1 VNSHELDLKKID
13 LEAGEMA
20 QWIKGLAPL
29 PDYLGSI
36 PSTHMVTHNLLGSS
50 LYTGSGVSA
59 GSRDIWKVHNEHT
72 GNIFGYNLM
81 SKSQS
86 LISLS
91 LSLSLSFSL
100 SLTYCTLHS
109 SHSHTPHT
117 SNLPQSFIVTP
128 KSR

>member
-1 VNSHELDLKKID
+1 
-13 LEAGEMA
+13 MA

-91 LSLSLSFSL
+91 LSLSLFLSL
-100 SLTYCTLHS
+100 SHILHS
-109 SHSHTPHT
+109 PLFTLPHT
-117 SNLPQSFIVTP
+117 SHL
-128 KSR
+128 